1 MGDLK
6 RAWDKFNP
14 DTGYLINQIK
24 EKKLIKKFN
33 LNNSFDYFKM
43 LQKRHD
49 NLNESHTII
58 WKASTFLNQMLSLYP
73 SMSLVENIGF
83 DGSGTHNKG
92 TDNTHKHK
100 FLLDKKIF
108 IKKIKIEENV
118 EVLKFIKNFY
128 RIKKI
133 KNFLI
138 V

>member
-1 MGDLK
+1 M
-6 RAWDKFNP
+6 
-14 DTGYLINQIK
+14 
-24 EKKLIKKFN
+24 ES
-33 LNNSFDYFKM
+33 LNVFKS
-43 LQKRHD
+43 
-49 NLNESHTII
+49 NAII
-58 WKASTFLNQMLSLYP
+58 VSLY
-73 SMSLVENIGF
+73 VAGRNIGF

-133 KNFLI
+133 KNFFNSLTKRLTNFFE
-138 V
+138 